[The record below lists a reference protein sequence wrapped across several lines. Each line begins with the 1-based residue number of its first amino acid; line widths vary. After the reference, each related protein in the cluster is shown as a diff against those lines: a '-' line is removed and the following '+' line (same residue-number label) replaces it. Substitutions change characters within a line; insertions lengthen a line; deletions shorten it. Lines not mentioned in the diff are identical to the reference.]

1 MDKEKDTQLNILV
14 DFLLDWGKA
23 NDSSF
28 ILPNTDDD
36 DTLIDFININFKTNT
51 IYIGELG
58 IDKPL
63 TEVG

>member
-1 MDKEKDTQLNILV
+1 MTKDTELNILV

-23 NDSSF
+23 NGSSF
-28 ILPNTDDD
+28 VLPNCDNEDR
-36 DTLIDFININFKTNT
+36 LVDFININLKTNT

-58 IDKPL
+58 INESL

>member
-1 MDKEKDTQLNILV
+1 MDKDKDTQLNILV

-28 ILPNTDDD
+28 ILPNCDDD
-36 DTLIDFININFKTNT
+36 KFIDFININLKTNT
-51 IYIGELG
+51 IYIDELN
-58 IDKPL
+58 ITEPL